1 MHIQPP
7 SEPSTPTNVHA
18 EENNDNHAEF
28 TNPFCTLDEDQTV
41 FRNKARLVAKGY
53 AHEEGIDFEESFAPV
68 GRWRTWRILCC
79 HNQTD
84 HDPDAYQRQN
94 LPSKESSI
102 WIKTSP
108 RATDTK
114 WLTNVTKALP
124 KERYN
129 IYTVKRSYGTE
140 GYIKMEMVMPHSAKS
155 DSLPHAYAQSYN
167 RHFKVPSDIKNH
179 ESSRTKD
186 KDFRTNSDI
195 QDLPSKISSL
205 SREIVSKLS
214 R

>member
-18 EENNDNHAEF
+18 EENNDNQAKF
-28 TNPFCTLDEDQTV
+28 TNPFCTPDEDQTV

-124 KERYN
+124 KER
-129 IYTVKRSYGTE
+129 IHKAET
-140 GYIKMEMVMPHSAKS
+140 VMPHSAKS

-167 RHFKVPSDIKNH
+167 RHFKVPSDIKNQ

-186 KDFRTNSDI
+186 KDFTAQTLYTRSSFKDI
-195 QDLPSKISSL
+195 KSIKG
-205 SREIVSKLS
+205 RC
-214 R
+214 